1 MVIIIPIP
9 NTKNPYPSSGDKWV
23 HRTPG
28 VAAVKM
34 VKRRGLY
41 ELSIDNYITHLYAHI
56 AYPAW
61 IWNFPTWQI
70 WTRKDGK
77 SSENGLPH
85 SWHASGRNDWR
96 LYQYADIAR
105 YLRWTLF
112 LRLFK
117 FQVAAFHDYVI
128 IGIGIGN
135 GHGRSPCWPFTI
147 LLYQLNQ
154 TKVSKVSLYLQECA
168 VVLMIDTNDIGV

>member
-1 MVIIIPIP
+1 M
-9 NTKNPYPSSGDKWV
+9 

-41 ELSIDNYITHLYAHI
+41 ELSIENYITHLYARI

-61 IWNFPTWQI
+61 IWNFPTWNI

-96 LYQYADIAR
+96 LCQYADIAR

-112 LRLFK
+112 LQLFMWPHSTITLSLALALTVVTDVHHADRSPYCCTNWTEQK
-117 FQVAAFHDYVI
+117 FQNITFVFSRV
-128 IGIGIGN
+128 
-135 GHGRSPCWPFTI
+135 RSGLDNWRMT
-147 LLYQLNQ
+147 LL
-154 TKVSKVSLYLQECA
+154 T
-168 VVLMIDTNDIGV
+168 